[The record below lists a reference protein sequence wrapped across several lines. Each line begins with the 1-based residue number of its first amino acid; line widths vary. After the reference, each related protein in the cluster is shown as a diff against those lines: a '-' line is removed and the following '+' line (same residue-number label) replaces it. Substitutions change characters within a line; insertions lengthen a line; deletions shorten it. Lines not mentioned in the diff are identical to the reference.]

1 MHQNNVLIIL
11 KKVSFCTNFIVN
23 KDIEMKKKNVC
34 IQQIKI
40 KISQLAFIS
49 AHKTNLKDFTRT
61 RILTFAVV
69 FMLILRK
76 SLKSLQLSLNE
87 LFIQGHLSCIT
98 SSSAYTQARKKF
110 RHTAFMELN
119 DDVIKTYYSDDKIKR
134 WKGYRCLG
142 VDGSKIV
149 LPNFADVEKEYG
161 SIKIKTQYATSK
173 YCGGLFVCCYDVLN
187 KIAVSSI
194 LSSGSSYEVDLAT
207 QILSNTAEN
216 DLLIYDRGFASYEF
230 LATHIKQNKDYVI
243 RCSSR
248 SFAAARSLFKGEGYW
263 NKVVSL
269 VPPADQRKNI
279 QEKNLPSEIKVR
291 FVSVILPTGEIEVLI
306 TSLFDSKITRNEF
319 KHLYSLRWGVESFY
333 FLLKSRLSL
342 ENFTGQTA
350 ESIKQDFWST
360 IFISNLA
367 TVLTEEAEEN
377 LNSELK
383 ETQYK
388 KKVNKAVSFNVI
400 KNMAFEI
407 FNNKKD
413 ETKAVEKM
421 ELLFKTGSVIQR
433 PERLPSRIKQSIRRS
448 YNFLRRV
455 KKIVF

>member
-1 MHQNNVLIIL
+1 VHN
-11 KKVSFCTNFIVN
+11 FCCD
-23 KDIEMKKKNVC
+23 KDIDMKKKDAC
-34 IQQIKI
+34 SEEIKI
-40 KISQLAFIS
+40 KISQIVFIN
-49 AHKTNLKDFTRT
+49 AHKANLKDFTRA
-61 RILTFAVV
+61 RILTFAIV

-87 LFIQGHLSCIT
+87 LFIQGHISRLT
-98 SSSAYTQARKKF
+98 SSSAYTQARKKL

-119 DDVIKTYYSDDKIKR
+119 DDVIRIYYSDDKIKR

-161 SIKIKTQYATSK
+161 SIKIKTQHATGK

-207 QILSNTAEN
+207 QTLANTVED

-248 SFAAARSLFKGEGYW
+248 SFAAARSLFKGEGHW
-263 NKVVSL
+263 SKVVSL
-269 VPPADQRKNI
+269 APPSDQRKNI

-291 FVSVILPTGEIEVLI
+291 FVSVVLPTGEIEVLM
-306 TSLFDSKITRNEF
+306 TSLFDSNITRNEF
-319 KHLYSLRWGVESFY
+319 KDLYSLRWGVESFY

-350 ESIKQDFWST
+350 ESVKQDFWST
-360 IFISNLA
+360 IFISNFA
-367 TVLTEEAEEN
+367 TVMTEDTEEN
-377 LNSELK
+377 LNSGLK
-383 ETQYK
+383 EDQYK
-388 KKVNKAVSFNVI
+388 KKVNKSVSFNAI

-407 FNNKKD
+407 FNNK
-413 ETKAVEKM
+413 ENNTNITEKM
-421 ELLFKTGSVIQR
+421 ELLFRTGAVIQR
-433 PERLPSRIKQSIRRS
+433 PERASSRVKQSMRRS
-448 YNFLRRV
+448 YNFLRRI